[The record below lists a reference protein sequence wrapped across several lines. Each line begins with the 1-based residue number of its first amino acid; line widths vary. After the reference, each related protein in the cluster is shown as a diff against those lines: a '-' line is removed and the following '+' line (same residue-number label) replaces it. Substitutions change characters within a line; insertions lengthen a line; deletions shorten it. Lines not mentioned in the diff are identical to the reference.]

1 MGGDG
6 EYNGAIEIIQ
16 GFETEMH
23 CNLSKN
29 MIRHQI
35 TNKRIF
41 NMNCVEI
48 IKEAKS

>member
-1 MGGDG
+1 MGSDVD
-6 EYNGAIEIIQ
+6 YNGAIEVIE
-16 GFETEMH
+16 GFKTEMH

-29 MIRHQI
+29 MIRAQI